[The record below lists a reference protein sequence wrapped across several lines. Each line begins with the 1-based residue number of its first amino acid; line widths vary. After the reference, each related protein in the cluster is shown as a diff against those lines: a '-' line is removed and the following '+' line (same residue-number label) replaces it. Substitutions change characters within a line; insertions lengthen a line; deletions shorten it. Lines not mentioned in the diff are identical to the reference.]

1 MSIRRR
7 NFLTTLGIGL
17 SSSALASHL
26 SIDEKDGLKT
36 EFVFKAEVLVDKI
49 MDLGVTQHGNRRIIP
64 ITGGTFEGPL
74 IKGIIV
80 PGGADWQ
87 IIRDDGVAELEAR
100 YTLRSDDGALIYVI
114 NKGYRHGPPEVM
126 QRLAKGEQVDPKE
139 YYFRATPTFE
149 TSAVK
154 YNWLTKN
161 VFVATGERKP
171 TSVILDFYKIL

>member
-1 MSIRRR
+1 MSIHRRK
-7 NFLTTLGIGL
+7 FLTALGIGL
-17 SSSALASHL
+17 SGSALATPL
-26 SIDEKDGLKT
+26 SIDENDGLKT

-49 MDLGVTQHGNRRIIP
+49 MDLGATQHGNRRIIP

-87 IIRDDGVAELEAR
+87 IIRADGVAELEAR

-149 TSAVK
+149 TSVAK
-154 YNWLTKN
+154 YTWLTKH
-161 VFVATGERKP
+161 VFVASGERKP
-171 TSVILDFYKIL
+171 NSVILDFYKIL